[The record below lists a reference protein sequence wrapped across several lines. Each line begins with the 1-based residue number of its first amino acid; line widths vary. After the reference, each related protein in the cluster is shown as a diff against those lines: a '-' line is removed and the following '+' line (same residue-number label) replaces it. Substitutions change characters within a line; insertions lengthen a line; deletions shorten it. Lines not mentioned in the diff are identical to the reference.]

1 MAYQSKDFY
10 AQTDVE
16 GSAGLENLNGN
27 WWIAR
32 GSLSTTLRVKNSR
45 VTQSWELVGAQ
56 YCVIYLQEL
65 DHGPKVNIREK
76 YPQASS
82 SGEGKATILKDTQA
96 LCSS

>member
-10 AQTDVE
+10 AQADVE
-16 GSAGLENLNGN
+16 ASAGLENLNGN

-32 GSLSTTLRVKNSR
+32 GSVLTTLRVKNSR
-45 VTQSWELVGAQ
+45 VIQSWKLVEAQ
-56 YCVIYLQEL
+56 YCMIYLQEI

-76 YPQASS
+76 SPQASS

-96 LCSS
+96 LCS